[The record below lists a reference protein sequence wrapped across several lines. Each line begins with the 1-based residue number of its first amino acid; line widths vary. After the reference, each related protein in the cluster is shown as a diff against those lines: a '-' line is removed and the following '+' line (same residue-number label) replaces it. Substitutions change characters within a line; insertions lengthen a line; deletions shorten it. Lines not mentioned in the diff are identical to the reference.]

1 MKLIY
6 NNKTIQCEDITQLE
20 KFFNCIRSNF
30 DSLYSVEII
39 TVSKEDH
46 QIREMIDAIEPID
59 ENDPRLKA
67 IIDKTNKDLL

>member
-6 NNKTIQCEDITQLE
+6 KNIIIQCEDNTQLE
-20 KFFNCIRSNF
+20 KYFNCIRSNF

-46 QIREMIDAIEPID
+46 QIKEMIDAIEPID

-67 IIDKTNKDLL
+67 IIDKTDKELL